1 MVQLLIIDDD
11 PALQRFLQRVLTSS
25 GYDVAVATNGREGL
39 QLAKE
44 LRPALIICDWLM
56 PQMSG
61 VEVCHQ
67 IKQITELDTTFFI
80 LLTSLVSV
88 EDRVQGLNAGAD
100 DFLLKPIQPS
110 ELVARVQSGLRL
122 HHLSQDLK
130 RKTQQLETELREAA
144 EYVRSLLPDPL
155 KHPQV
160 TISNRF
166 IPSLQLG
173 GDGFDYFWL
182 DDQHLVVY
190 LLDVAGHGLRAA
202 LPSLSVMNLLRSRQ
216 LKQIDY
222 YSPKSVLQ
230 ELNQVFQITLK
241 NDKYFTI
248 WYGVFNLKTHQL
260 RYSSAGHPPG
270 ILFASDHPP
279 LSEQHLKTQGFP
291 IGLFANA
298 DYEEVALKLTLPA
311 SLYIFSDG
319 IYEVEKAQGMYYN
332 LEHFL
337 PLLQQYQATA
347 PHQLDH
353 LFALLQQ
360 TYGRSQFEDDVS
372 ILQIDFRC

>member
-11 PALQRFLQRVLTSS
+11 PALQRFLQRILTSS

-67 IKQITELDTTFFI
+67 IKQISELDTTFFI

-130 RKTQQLETELREAA
+130 RKTQQLEAELQEAA
-144 EYVRSLLPDPL
+144 DYVRSLLPDPL

-160 TISNRF
+160 IISNRF

-182 DDQHLVVY
+182 DDQHLVLY
-190 LLDVAGHGLRAA
+190 LLDVAGHGLKAA

-222 YSPKSVLQ
+222 YSPRSVLR
-230 ELNQVFQITLK
+230 ELNQVFQISLK

-248 WYGVFNLKTHQL
+248 WYGVFNCKTHQL

-270 ILFASDHPP
+270 ILFAPAHSP
-279 LSEQHLKTQGFP
+279 LSEKLLKTQGFP
-291 IGLFANA
+291 IGLFADT
-298 DYEEVALKLTLPA
+298 DYEELVLKITLPA

-319 IYEVEKAQGMYYN
+319 IYEVEKAQGIYYN

-337 PLLQQYQATA
+337 PVLKHYQAL
-347 PHQLDH
+347 PNRQLDH
-353 LFALLQQ
+353 LLELLQQ

-372 ILQIDFRC
+372 ILQIDFQ